1 MKLRKVTRV
10 IVEGSP
16 FTKTVRKTFRFQGFY
31 ARFSS
36 LITGQKKQK
45 RKALCFFIQGQM
57 RSKEVE
63 SLHEETAGL
72 AGSSVQA
79 NEVVEEKVCH
89 DIFVR

>member
-1 MKLRKVTRV
+1 
-10 IVEGSP
+10 
-16 FTKTVRKTFRFQGFY
+16 
-31 ARFSS
+31 
-36 LITGQKKQK
+36 
-45 RKALCFFIQGQM
+45 M